1 MTPPDAPARFDL
13 FTVRDFFDARECA
26 EIIAEMRAAQ
36 GGPASVYG
44 SSEAGAVEERVRRVT
59 RVAASRETVESVRRR
74 LAERRGE
81 VERHFGAS
89 LGECEEPQFL
99 HYRVGDF
106 FVAHQDGNTPLLR
119 LERERQRRVS
129 VVIFLNRQS
138 EAIAPDA
145 YGGGWLAFSA
155 LPAARLQLAPDAGTL
170 VAFRSETTHEVTPVT
185 HGERYSIVSWYWKS
199 QSRTED

>member
-1 MTPPDAPARFDL
+1 MTDAVANFDL

-59 RVAASRETVESVRRR
+59 RVAASRETAESVRRR

-99 HYRVGDF
+99 RYRAGDF
-106 FVAHQDGNTPLLR
+106 FVAHQDGNTGLLR
-119 LERERQRRVS
+119 SEREARKVS
-129 VVIFLNRQS
+129 AVIFLNTQT
-138 EAIAPDA
+138 EQPGPDT
-145 YGGGWLAFSA
+145 YGVG
-155 LPAARLQLAPDAGTL
+155 
-170 VAFRSETTHEVTPVT
+170 
-185 HGERYSIVSWYWKS
+185 
-199 QSRTED
+199 